1 MDHAIPGDEDRLA
14 SNRRLT
20 RALDRAAGEE
30 RRQLAFLA
38 LLALLPFVLLA
49 AWTRV
54 TPPAP
59 WEAELMLALAVD
71 PGLDGDIVR
80 SINAIGNL
88 PVWAVVVAVSAAV
101 IGAARGLSAA
111 VSVALSFAADLVAFV
126 FKLLVERDRPATA
139 AVEQFFGSDNFSFP
153 SGHAVRAAALVAV
166 VVWLLAPVSWRL
178 PLAVIGGLSAG
189 LAMGYARVSLGV
201 HWPTDVLGG
210 ILLGIGWFA
219 LTALVASRRPRG
231 LNGNAA

>member
-1 MDHAIPGDEDRLA
+1 
-14 SNRRLT
+14 
-20 RALDRAAGEE
+20 
-30 RRQLAFLA
+30 
-38 LLALLPFVLLA
+38 
-49 AWTRV
+49 
-54 TPPAP
+54 
-59 WEAELMLALAVD
+59 
-71 PGLDGDIVR
+71 
-80 SINAIGNL
+80 
-88 PVWAVVVAVSAAV
+88 
-101 IGAARGLSAA
+101 
-111 VSVALSFAADLVAFV
+111 VALSFAADLVAFV

-219 LTALVASRRPRG
+219 LTALVASSVSRG
-231 LNGNAA
+231 SAHATTAPGSETICG